1 MRELDVIKLKKKNY
15 VKGPCMFAINDRST
29 EIVICFQITA

>member
-1 MRELDVIKLKKKNY
+1 MRELDVIKLKKNY
-15 VKGPCMFAINDRST
+15 AKGPCMFAINDRST